1 MFTSTALNLQTGPLN
16 GRKMTVEVSVIIPC
30 YNEEAT
36 IGLVLDALY
45 HQTFPRDRFEVV
57 IADGM
62 SSDATRSVISE
73 FHLNHPG
80 LYITVVDNVAR
91 TIPSG
96 LNLAIRNSSGR
107 YIIRLDAHSIP
118 DHVYITTCV
127 ELLNAGA
134 GDNVGGMWIIK
145 PGGEDWQARSIAEAA
160 THPLAVGDARYRLGG
175 EAQAVE
181 TVPFGAYRRDLISK
195 IGGYNEALLTNEDY
209 EFNVRIRQAGGV
221 IWFDPKLWTT
231 YIARSNFRELARQY
245 WRYGYWK
252 ARMIKNYPSTLRWR
266 QLLPPSFVLSILVLF
281 LVGILVPY
289 AWILLAIEIGV
300 YLLVLLLVGTIGSIQ
315 KKSVGFALGLPVAIS
330 TMHVSWGTAF
340 LYSLFQK

>member
-1 MFTSTALNLQTGPLN
+1 
-16 GRKMTVEVSVIIPC
+16 MTVEVSVIIPC
-30 YNEEAT
+30 YNEETT
-36 IGLVLDALY
+36 IGLVLEALY

-62 SSDATRSVISE
+62 SSDTTRSVISE
-73 FHLNHPG
+73 FHLNHTR
-80 LYITVVDNVAR
+80 LNITIVDNVAR

-96 LNLAIRNSSGR
+96 LNLAIRSSSGR
-107 YIIRLDAHSIP
+107 YIVRLDAHSIP
-118 DHVYITTCV
+118 DHMYITKCV
-127 ELLNAGA
+127 ELLDADA

-195 IGGYNEALLTNEDY
+195 IGGYDEALLTNEDY

-221 IWFDPKLWTT
+221 IWFDPKLWTI

-252 ARMIKNYPSTLRWR
+252 ARMIKNYPKTLRWR

-281 LVGILVPY
+281 LVGILVPH

-300 YLLVLLLVGTIGSIQ
+300 YLLVLLLAGIKGSFQ
-315 KKSVGFALGLPVAIS
+315 KKSISFALGLPVAIS
-330 TMHVSWGTAF
+330 IMHGSWGIAF